1 MRESKVVTSRRLL
14 SSILLVIGKEEP
26 ESSVLDD
33 VGAVI
38 LLSAVG
44 PLKHPKVSGWL
55 GVGSG
60 TRGGGT
66 GGTESPGARKRC
78 KAGRANHT
86 ADPVDKRGWLHENMH
101 DRSRSAHLTSELGYA
116 PRSVPPAV
124 SAAQGLIDAPS
135 HLFHCGTRWQPLR
148 PDGWRTGSWEREC
161 NGPLHPPVCGFW
173 TRYSTCRAQLPALS
187 GSYCG
192 SRCPRNFIRRG
203 SSLFSSGLP
212 PGIRLASSVNTGSTN
227 WWGEYRRF
235 WQGTWLNGAG
245 LGQRSSQRFLVVY
258 DA

>member
-60 TRGGGT
+60 TRGGT

-101 DRSRSAHLTSELGYA
+101 DRSRSAGLTSELGYA

-124 SAAQGLIDAPS
+124 SAAQGVIDAPS
-135 HLFHCGTRWQPLR
+135 QLFYCG
-148 PDGWRTGSWEREC
+148 PDGRLCGPIDGGPVLGSGNATGRCIHQFVASGR
-161 NGPLHPPVCGFW
+161 GTVPVVH
-173 TRYSTCRAQLPALS
+173 SCRL
-187 GSYCG
+187 
-192 SRCPRNFIRRG
+192 
-203 SSLFSSGLP
+203 
-212 PGIRLASSVNTGSTN
+212 
-227 WWGEYRRF
+227 
-235 WQGTWLNGAG
+235 
-245 LGQRSSQRFLVVY
+245 
-258 DA
+258 